1 MGRYKAGIRRGILFH
16 SSHSR
21 SIMNKDTGQP
31 IVFMVDDDK
40 AMRDSVCMLLESVGI
55 ASRMFSCA
63 NDFLA
68 SCNPMQEGC
77 LLLDVRMPGM
87 SGMELLEILKPRG
100 ILLPAILITGH
111 GDVPMAVR
119 ALKHGAFDFIQKPF
133 NTQELLDRVH
143 AAIKMDR
150 KNRLHSREIER
161 RRAHLATLT
170 PREMEVV
177 ELIVAGNSSKTI
189 AMKLGISPKTVD
201 IHRASILK
209 KLDVRSVAEIVQL
222 RLAL

>member
-1 MGRYKAGIRRGILFH
+1 
-16 SSHSR
+16 
-21 SIMNKDTGQP
+21 MNKDTVQP
-31 IVFMVDDDK
+31 TVFMVDDDK
-40 AMRDSVCMLLESVGI
+40 DMRDSVCMLLESVGI
-55 ASRMFSCA
+55 ACRMFSCA

-87 SGMELLEILKPRG
+87 SGMEMLEMLKPKG

-133 NTQELLDRVH
+133 NPQELLDRVH
-143 AAIKMDR
+143 AALKLDGE
-150 KNRLHSREIER
+150 NRRHFREIDR
-161 RRAHLATLT
+161 RRAHLAALT
-170 PREMEVV
+170 TREMEVV
-177 ELIVAGNSSKTI
+177 DLIVAGHPSKVI

-201 IHRASILK
+201 IHRANILR
-209 KLDVRSVAEIVQL
+209 KLNVRTVAEIVQF

>member
-1 MGRYKAGIRRGILFH
+1 M
-16 SSHSR
+16 
-21 SIMNKDTGQP
+21 
-31 IVFMVDDDK
+31 VFMVDDDK
-40 AMRDSVCMLLESVGI
+40 AMRDSVRMLLESVGI
-55 ASRMFSCA
+55 ACSVFPSA

-68 SCNPMQEGC
+68 SCNRMQEGC

-87 SGMELLEILKPRG
+87 SGMELLETLKPKG

-133 NTQELLDRVH
+133 NTQELLDRVN
-143 AAIKMDR
+143 AALKLDHENRRHFREIDR
-150 KNRLHSREIER
+150 K
-161 RRAHLATLT
+161 RAHLATLT

-177 ELIVAGNSSKTI
+177 DLIVDGDSSKVI

-201 IHRASILK
+201 VHRASISK